1 MAQSLS
7 KIHIRINAFALPGRT
22 TQHIHTIPRVSLR
35 LPWAMRSLGFQ
46 PARFAPLTV
55 SSACPLCLPWAMR
68 SLGFQPARFAPL
80 TVSSACPLRLPWA
93 MRSLGFAMHY
103 WLHLSNSSML
113 DCIRFE
119 RSFSPFETK
128 SETLVKT
135 IRNRRRRSAPP
146 TPLKCCFESKK
157 CKITCMNSK
166 DIISL

>member
-1 MAQSLS
+1 MNTNN
-7 KIHIRINAFALPGRT
+7 IPINALKEQKRNKYGTVTEQNPHKDECFCPSRAHYST
-22 TQHIHTIPRVSLR
+22 YTYNTRVS
-35 LPWAMRSLGFQ
+35 
-46 PARFAPLTV
+46 
-55 SSACPLCLPWAMR
+55 LCLPWAMR

>member
-7 KIHIRINAFALPGRT
+7 KIHIRMNAFAFPGRT

-35 LPWAMRSLGFQ
+35 
-46 PARFAPLTV
+46 
-55 SSACPLCLPWAMR
+55 LPWAMR

-128 SETLVKT
+128 SETLV
-135 IRNRRRRSAPP
+135 I
-146 TPLKCCFESKK
+146 
-157 CKITCMNSK
+157 
-166 DIISL
+166 

>member
-7 KIHIRINAFALPGRT
+7 KIHIRMNAFALPGRT
-22 TQHIHTIPRVSLR
+22 TQHIHTIPRVS
-35 LPWAMRSLGFQ
+35 
-46 PARFAPLTV
+46 
-55 SSACPLCLPWAMR
+55 LCLPWAMR

-146 TPLKCCFESKK
+146 TSLKCCFESKK